1 MTAENTPHPDLQRL
15 LRWEE
20 SGGTWRVAARRHLG
34 SDGAVRSDSA
44 GDVARAGPAEEVT
57 LSLLTCDGGEEMD
70 VLTSAEPELLEHVRS
85 AGPTAL

>member
-1 MTAENTPHPDLQRL
+1 MPPQPTPDLDRL

-20 SGGTWRVAARRHLG
+20 SGGTWRLAGRRRTRATGAGTETGTGAAPG
-34 SDGAVRSDSA
+34 
-44 GDVARAGPAEEVT
+44 EEVT

-85 AGPTAL
+85 AGPAAR